1 MHRPMPGDDVPDEAV
16 GTIDVSASPGHAR
29 VTLRGEFDLSLAVI
43 LRTTLRDLMVEGP
56 TDVDVN
62 LAEVTFIDSSALGVL
77 VGGQRQA
84 RMLQGAF
91 RLEDPSEPVL
101 RVLTLTALD
110 RVFEISRTTS

>member
-1 MHRPMPGDDVPDEAV
+1 MHQSAGDDMTDEAP
-16 GTIDVSASPGHAR
+16 GTIAVSARAGHAR
-29 VTLRGEFDLSLAVI
+29 VTLRGEFDISLAVV
-43 LRTTLRDLMVEGP
+43 LRTTLRDLMIEGP

-62 LAEVTFIDSSALGVL
+62 LAEVTFMDSSALGVL

-84 RMLQGAF
+84 RVLQGAF

-101 RVLTLTALD
+101 RVLSLTALD